1 MESLIIHEE
10 YLKYKEEL
18 EKLTEHLAKMVEE
31 YTHKVSHEYHF
42 LLTEYINKIGKLER
56 TEFEYSLKALAIKR
70 KMELARSYLNRQES
84 PDEDKIDE
92 VIQKEYKE
100 YYERLEKMEKDIKAA
115 NLFTDAPVLS
125 EEEGKE
131 LKSLY
136 KQLVKKL
143 HPDVKKE
150 ATEHDLMLWNHAV
163 DSYEKGDLEM
173 LRTIADIACGIE
185 EKLPEE
191 PEDAVAK
198 LKEKCEKIRTRITE
212 YMGKLSSLDK
222 VFPFD
227 KRMFLNDAVMVE
239 MRRQELM
246 HSIDEWKVYYKE
258 LRQKYKM
265 LLNGECYSAA
275 D

>member
-31 YTHKVSHEYHF
+31 YTHKVSHEYHL

-56 TEFEYSLKALAIKR
+56 TEFEYSLKAMAIKR
-70 KMELARSYLNRQES
+70 KMELARSYLNRKEA

-92 VIQKEYKE
+92 EIQKEYKE
-100 YYERLEKMEKDIKAA
+100 YYERLAQMEKDIKVA
-115 NLFTDAPVLS
+115 NVFTDAPVLS

-131 LKSLY
+131 LKFLY

-150 ATEHDLMLWNHAV
+150 ATEKDLMLWNQAV

-173 LRTIADIACGIE
+173 LRTIADIASGIE
-185 EKLPEE
+185 EKLPEKS
-191 PEDAVAK
+191 EDAVEE
-198 LKEKCEKIRTRITE
+198 LKEKCEKVRTRITE
-212 YMGKLSSLDK
+212 YMSKLSSLDK

-227 KRMFLNDAVMVE
+227 KRMFLNDKVMVE

-246 HSIDEWKVYYKE
+246 SSIDEWKAYYKE
-258 LRQKYKM
+258 LRQKYKR
-265 LLNGECYSAA
+265 LLNGESY
-275 D
+275 